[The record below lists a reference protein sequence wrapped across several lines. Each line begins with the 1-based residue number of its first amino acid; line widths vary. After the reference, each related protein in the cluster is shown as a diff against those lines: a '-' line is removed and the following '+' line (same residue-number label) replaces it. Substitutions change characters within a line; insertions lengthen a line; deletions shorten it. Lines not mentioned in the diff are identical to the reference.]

1 MAVRKRAAIEHARP
15 GPAMP
20 EPGSL
25 WEDCNWDFL
34 CRLFEDLVPTVL
46 SMRNLKSMARK
57 HAKVVPKEPLQR
69 MLEYCLNIDPKS
81 RVPAF
86 TDYPTMTHQ
95 LQLKYGSLGC
105 RARHLTLPFVF
116 GEAQPKNCICL
127 VEVSDNRWFL
137 QNKPAGTQRFLMNVQ
152 EGLVLCVQV

>member
-1 MAVRKRAAIEHARP
+1 MALCYGALKEHGVAAAQPMYDQLVALKFIDGDSKTVVRRVGGPAVAARKRAAIEDARP
-15 GPAMP
+15 DPAMP

-69 MLEYCLNIDPKS
+69 MLEFILNIDPKS

-86 TDYPTMTHQ
+86 TDYPTMVHQ
-95 LQLKYGSLGC
+95 LQLKYVSLGC
-105 RARHLTLPFVF
+105 RA
-116 GEAQPKNCICL
+116 
-127 VEVSDNRWFL
+127 
-137 QNKPAGTQRFLMNVQ
+137 
-152 EGLVLCVQV
+152 